1 MPEITTIMSSDAEK
15 ESIQEYMNSLDDI
28 QKQACIIAKEHL
40 ETSFDIVKS
49 NGYKAWMQKKEK

>member
-1 MPEITTIMSSDAEK
+1 MPEITTIMSSDTEK